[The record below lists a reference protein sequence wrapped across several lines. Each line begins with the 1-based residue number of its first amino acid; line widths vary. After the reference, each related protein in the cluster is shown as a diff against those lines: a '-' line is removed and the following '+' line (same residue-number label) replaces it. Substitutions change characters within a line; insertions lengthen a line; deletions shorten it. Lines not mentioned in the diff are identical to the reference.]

1 MPFLALGKLQEFM
14 STKLSHLDNEDADA
28 TARLMSASQ
37 RLITEAA
44 RLFPLAAA
52 QNERT
57 IWLEAMIDEVP
68 DYLYFKD
75 RNSRFVVA
83 NRAILNDNRRDGL
96 ESLEGLS
103 DFDIHPEP
111 VARGFFDTE
120 QTIVRTG
127 RAMLDMEELVRDSSG
142 NLKWLLTSKLPVR
155 DGAGEVIGIVG
166 VARDITERKRSESL
180 HLGQAHLLKMIA
192 LGAPL
197 VEIFSSLILLI
208 EAHVPDVTGSVLM
221 VSSDGKHIVHG
232 AAPNLDPAYCK
243 LIDGIPIGPSVGSC
257 GTAMWRG
264 EPVIVSD
271 IESDPLWSDFKAVVA
286 PYGFRACWSAPI
298 RSYQGKVLGTFALYS
313 RHTGE
318 PTAECMKLVGMA
330 THIAGIA
337 IERKEAED
345 SIQFM
350 AHHDTLTGLPNRSML
365 DERVASAIEAADDR
379 GDTMTLAF
387 LDLDNF
393 KLVNDSLGHHA
404 GDELLKI
411 VATRMMGC
419 VRGSDSIVRLGGD
432 EFVILISGTMRK
444 GETVEDR
451 LRAVREAVA
460 EPVVIEGRSFQVTCS
475 MGVAAYP
482 EHGRNATELLAR
494 ADVAMYRAK
503 EIGRDAIQVFTAEL
517 ANRAHEKLE
526 RQEELRHALAHGELF
541 LQYQPQMDLVTGRI
555 FAVEALIRWR
565 HPERGLVGPGDFI
578 PLAEETGLIGPIGD
592 WTLRAACRQNKA
604 WQVSGLPPIV
614 VSVNVSARQF
624 QEKDWVERV
633 AAALAESGLEARYLE
648 LELTESLIMEDV
660 QQAVETMHR
669 LEQLGVHLAIDDF
682 GTGYSSLASLKR
694 FPVGRLKIDRSFV
707 MDLPG
712 DGDDAAIA
720 KAIISLAKTLQLR
733 VIAEGVETREQIDFL
748 REAGCDEIQG
758 YYLSRPIDARAL
770 QALLCIPSL

>member
-1 MPFLALGKLQEFM
+1 M
-14 STKLSHLDNEDADA
+14 SMKLSHFGNDDTDA
-28 TARLMSASQ
+28 TTRLMSASR
-37 RLITEAA
+37 RLIDEAA
-44 RLFPLAAA
+44 RLFPLASG
-52 QNERT
+52 QNERMV
-57 IWLEAMIDEVP
+57 WLEAMIDEVP

-75 RNSRFVVA
+75 RNSRFIVA
-83 NRAILNDNRRDGL
+83 NRAIVNDNRHEGL
-96 ESLEGLS
+96 DSLVGLS
-103 DFDIHPEP
+103 DFDIHPEH
-111 VARGFFDTE
+111 VARDFFNTE
-120 QTIVRTG
+120 QEIIRTG

-155 DGAGEVIGIVG
+155 DAGGEVVGIVG
-166 VARDITERKRSESL
+166 IARDITGRKRSESL

-197 VEIFSSLILLI
+197 AEVFSSLILLI
-208 EAHVPDVTGSVLM
+208 EAHVPDVAGSILLLAP
-221 VSSDGKHIVHG
+221 DGRHIVNG
-232 AAPNLDPAYCK
+232 AAPNLEPAYSS
-243 LIDGIPIGPSVGSC
+243 LIDGVEIGPAAGSC

-271 IESDPLWSDFKAVVA
+271 IETDPLWADFKAIVA
-286 PYGFRACWSAPI
+286 PYGYRACWSSPI
-298 RSYQGKVLGTFALYS
+298 RSYQGKVLGSFALYS
-313 RHTGE
+313 RTPGE
-318 PTAECMKLVGMA
+318 PSADCMKLVGMA

-365 DERVASAIEAADDR
+365 DERIASAIEAADEC
-379 GDTMTLAF
+379 GGTLTLAF

-411 VATRMMGC
+411 VAARMKDC
-419 VRGSDSIVRLGGD
+419 VRAGDSIVRLGGD
-432 EFVILISGTMRK
+432 EFVVLVGGAVRG
-444 GETVEDR
+444 GEKVEDR
-451 LRAVREAVA
+451 LQAVRRAVA
-460 EPVVIEGRSFQVTCS
+460 EPVEIGGRSFQVTCS

-482 EHGRNATELLAR
+482 EHGRNATELMAR
-494 ADVAMYRAK
+494 ADAAMYRAK
-503 EIGRDAIQVFTAEL
+503 EIGRDAMQVFTAEL
-517 ANRAHEKLE
+517 ANRAHEKLVQ
-526 RQEELRHALAHGELF
+526 QEELRRALARSELF
-541 LQYQPQMDLVTGRI
+541 LQYQPQMDLSNGRI

-565 HPERGLVGPGDFI
+565 HPERGLVAPGDFI

-592 WTLRAACRQNKA
+592 WTLREACRQNKA

-633 AAALAESGLEARYLE
+633 AAALSESGLEARYLE
-648 LELTESLIMEDV
+648 LELTESMIMEDV

-669 LEQLGVHLAIDDF
+669 LERLGVHLAIDDF

-707 MDLPG
+707 RDLPD

-720 KAIISLAKTLQLR
+720 RAVISLAHSLHLR

-758 YYLSRPIDARAL
+758 FYLSRPIDARAL
-770 QALLCIPSL
+770 QAILCIPAL

>member
-1 MPFLALGKLQEFM
+1 M
-14 STKLSHLDNEDADA
+14 STKLSHLDNEDVDA

-37 RLITEAA
+37 RLIAEAA
-44 RLFPLAAA
+44 RLFPLAVA

-83 NRAILNDNRRDGL
+83 NRAIVADNRRDGI

-103 DFDIHPEP
+103 DFDIHPEH
-111 VARGFFDTE
+111 VARGFFNTE
-120 QTIVRTG
+120 QEIIRSGT
-127 RAMLDMEELVRDSSG
+127 AMLDMEELIRDSSG

-166 VARDITERKRSESL
+166 IARDITERKRSDSL

-197 VEIFSSLILLI
+197 VEVFSSLILLI

-221 VSSDGKHIVHG
+221 VSADGKHIAHG
-232 AAPNLDPAYCK
+232 AAPNLDPAYCQ
-243 LIDGIPIGPSVGSC
+243 LIDGVEIGPTAGSC

-271 IESDPLWSDFKAVVA
+271 ILTDPLWDDYRALVA
-286 PYGFRACWSAPI
+286 PYGLRACWSSPI

-313 RHTGE
+313 HEPGE

-365 DERVASAIEAADDR
+365 DERVASAIETADDH

-411 VATRMMGC
+411 VAARMLRC

-432 EFVILISGTMRK
+432 EFVILLSGAMRR
-444 GETVEDR
+444 GETVDDR

-460 EPVVIEGRSFQVTCS
+460 APVEIEGRSFQVTCS

-503 EIGRDAIQVFTAEL
+503 EIGRDAMQVFTAEM

-526 RQEELRHALAHGELF
+526 RQEELRHALANSELF
-541 LQYQPQMDLVTGRI
+541 LQYQPQMELATGRI

-633 AAALAESGLEARYLE
+633 AAALEESGLEARYLE

-669 LEQLGVHLAIDDF
+669 LEKLGVHLAIDDF
-682 GTGYSSLASLKR
+682 GTGYSSLSSLKR

-707 MDLPG
+707 TDLPG

-720 KAIISLAKTLQLR
+720 KAIISLARTLQLR
-733 VIAEGVETREQIDFL
+733 VIAEGVETREQVDFL

-770 QALLCIPSL
+770 QALLCIPNL

>member
-1 MPFLALGKLQEFM
+1 MPM
-14 STKLSHLDNEDADA
+14 KLSHPGNEGADD

-37 RLITEAA
+37 RLIAEAA

-83 NRAILNDNRRDGL
+83 NRAIVNDNLREGIDGL
-96 ESLEGLS
+96 EGLT
-103 DFDIHPEP
+103 DFDIHPEH
-111 VARGFFDTE
+111 VARGFFNTE
-120 QTIVRTG
+120 QEIIRTG
-127 RAMLDMEELVRDSSG
+127 KAMLDMEELIRDSSG
-142 NLKWLLTSKLPVR
+142 TLKWLLTSKLPVR
-155 DGAGEVIGIVG
+155 NAGGEVIGIVG
-166 VARDITERKRSESL
+166 IARDITERKRSESL

-197 VEIFSSLILLI
+197 PEVFSSLILLI
-208 EAHVPDVTGSVLM
+208 EAHVPDVTGSILM
-221 VSSDGKHIVHG
+221 LAPDGRHIVNG
-232 AAPNLDPAYCK
+232 AAPNLDPAFCR
-243 LIDGIPIGPSVGSC
+243 LIEGAEIGPAAGSC

-271 IESDPLWSDFKAVVA
+271 IATDPLWADFRELVL
-286 PYGFRACWSAPI
+286 PYGFRACWSSPI
-298 RSYQGKVLGTFALYS
+298 RSYQGKVLGSFALYS
-313 RHTGE
+313 RTPGE
-318 PTAECMKLVGMA
+318 PSAECTKLVGMA

-350 AHHDTLTGLPNRSML
+350 AHHDTLTGLPNLSML
-365 DERVASAIEAADDR
+365 DERVASAIEAADEC
-379 GDTMTLAF
+379 GGTMTLAF

-411 VATRMMGC
+411 VAARMMNC
-419 VRGSDSIVRLGGD
+419 VRASDSIVRLGGD
-432 EFVILISGTMRK
+432 EFVVLLSGAMRR

-451 LRAVREAVA
+451 LHAVRNAIA
-460 EPVVIEGRSFQVTCS
+460 EPVEIEGRAFQVTCS

-494 ADVAMYRAK
+494 ADAAMYRAK
-503 EIGRDAIQVFTAEL
+503 EIGRDAVQVFTAEL
-517 ANRAHEKLE
+517 ANRAHEKLVQ
-526 RQEELRHALAHGELF
+526 QEELRRALARSELF
-541 LQYQPQMDLVTGRI
+541 LQYQPQMDLATGRI

-565 HPERGLVGPGDFI
+565 HPERGLVAPGDFI

-592 WTLRAACRQNKA
+592 WTLREACRQNKA
-604 WQVSGLPPIV
+604 WQDAGLPSIV

-633 AAALAESGLEARYLE
+633 AAALSESGLEARYLE
-648 LELTESLIMEDV
+648 LELTESMIMEDV
-660 QQAVETMHR
+660 QQAVGTMHR

-707 MDLPG
+707 QDLPD

-720 KAIISLAKTLQLR
+720 RAVISLAHSLQLR
-733 VIAEGVETREQIDFL
+733 VIAEGVETREQMDFL

-758 YYLSRPIDARAL
+758 FYLSRPIDPRAL
-770 QALLCIPSL
+770 QAILCIPSL

>member
-1 MPFLALGKLQEFM
+1 M
-14 STKLSHLDNEDADA
+14 STQLSHLGNDDADA

-57 IWLEAMIDEVP
+57 LWLEAMIDEVP

-83 NRAILNDNRRDGL
+83 NRAIVKDNRREGL

-103 DFDIHPEP
+103 DFDIHPEH
-111 VARGFFDTE
+111 VARGFFETE
-120 QTIVRTG
+120 QEIIRTG
-127 RAMLDMEELVRDSSG
+127 RPMLDMEELIRDSG
-142 NLKWLLTSKLPVR
+142 GKLKWLLTSKLPVR
-155 DGAGEVIGIVG
+155 DAKGEVIGIVG

-180 HLGQAHLLKMIA
+180 HVGQAHLLKMIA
-192 LGAPL
+192 LGSPL
-197 VEIFSSLILLI
+197 VDVFSSLILLI
-208 EAHVPDVTGSVLM
+208 EAHVSDVTGSILM
-221 VSSDGKHIVHG
+221 LAPDGKHIVNG
-232 AAPNLDPAYCK
+232 AAPNLDPAYCRM
-243 LIDGIPIGPSVGSC
+243 IEGAEIGPAMGSC

-264 EPVIVSD
+264 EQVVVSD
-271 IESDPLWSDFKAVVA
+271 IETDPLWADYKALVA

-313 RHTGE
+313 RISGE

-365 DERVASAIEAADDR
+365 DERVASAIEAADDC
-379 GDTMTLAF
+379 GGTMTLAF
-387 LDLDNF
+387 IDLDNF

-411 VATRMMGC
+411 VATRMLRC
-419 VRGSDSIVRLGGD
+419 VRASDSIVRLGGD
-432 EFVILISGTMRK
+432 EFVILINGAMRR
-444 GETVEDR
+444 GESVEDR
-451 LRAVREAVA
+451 LRAVREAIA

-482 EHGRNATELLAR
+482 EHGRNVTELLAR

-503 EIGRDAIQVFTAEL
+503 EIGRDAMQVFTAEL

-526 RQEELRHALAHGELF
+526 RQEELRRALAQGELF
-541 LQYQPQMDLVTGRI
+541 LQYQPQMDLATGRI

-565 HPERGLVGPGDFI
+565 HPERGLIGPGDFI

-633 AAALAESGLEARYLE
+633 AAALEESGLEARYLE
-648 LELTESLIMEDV
+648 LELTESLIMQDV

-669 LEQLGVHLAIDDF
+669 LEKLGVHLAIDDF
-682 GTGYSSLASLKR
+682 GTGYSSLASLKS

-707 MDLPG
+707 KDLPE

-720 KAIISLAKTLQLR
+720 RAVISLARTLQLR
-733 VIAEGVETREQIDFL
+733 VIAEGVETREQMDFL

-758 YYLSRPIDARAL
+758 YYLSRPIDARGL
-770 QALLCIPSL
+770 QAILCIPSL

>member
-1 MPFLALGKLQEFM
+1 M
-14 STKLSHLDNEDADA
+14 SMKLSHFGNDDTDA
-28 TARLMSASQ
+28 TTRLMSASR
-37 RLITEAA
+37 RLIDEAA
-44 RLFPLAAA
+44 RLFPLASG
-52 QNERT
+52 QNERMV
-57 IWLEAMIDEVP
+57 WLEAMIDEVP

-75 RNSRFVVA
+75 RNSRFIVA
-83 NRAILNDNRRDGL
+83 NRAIVNDNRHEGL
-96 ESLEGLS
+96 DSLVGLS
-103 DFDIHPEP
+103 DFDIHPEH
-111 VARGFFDTE
+111 VARDFFNTE
-120 QTIVRTG
+120 QEIIRTG

-155 DGAGEVIGIVG
+155 DAGGEVVGIVG
-166 VARDITERKRSESL
+166 IARDITGRKRSESL

-197 VEIFSSLILLI
+197 AEVFSSLILLI
-208 EAHVPDVTGSVLM
+208 EAHVPDVAGSILLLAP
-221 VSSDGKHIVHG
+221 DGRHIVNG
-232 AAPNLDPAYCK
+232 AAPNLEPAYSS
-243 LIDGIPIGPSVGSC
+243 LIDGVEIGPAAGSC

-271 IESDPLWSDFKAVVA
+271 IETDPLWADFKAIVA
-286 PYGFRACWSAPI
+286 PYGYRACWSSPI
-298 RSYQGKVLGTFALYS
+298 RSYQGKVLGSFALYS
-313 RHTGE
+313 RTPGE
-318 PTAECMKLVGMA
+318 PSADCMKLVGMA

-365 DERVASAIEAADDR
+365 DERIASAIEAADEC
-379 GDTMTLAF
+379 GGTLTLAF

-411 VATRMMGC
+411 VAARMKDC
-419 VRGSDSIVRLGGD
+419 VRAGDSIVRLGGD
-432 EFVILISGTMRK
+432 EFVVLVGGVRGADK
-444 GETVEDR
+444 VEEC
-451 LRAVREAVA
+451 LQAVRRAVA
-460 EPVVIEGRSFQVTCS
+460 EPVEVGGRSFQVTCS

-482 EHGRNATELLAR
+482 EHGRNATELMAR
-494 ADVAMYRAK
+494 ADAAMYRAK
-503 EIGRDAIQVFTAEL
+503 EIGRDAMQVFTAEL
-517 ANRAHEKLE
+517 ANRAHEKLVQ
-526 RQEELRHALAHGELF
+526 QEELRRALARSELF
-541 LQYQPQMDLVTGRI
+541 LQYQPQMDLSNGRI

-565 HPERGLVGPGDFI
+565 HPERGLVAPGDFI

-592 WTLRAACRQNKA
+592 WTLREACRQNKA

-633 AAALAESGLEARYLE
+633 AAALSESGLEARYLE
-648 LELTESLIMEDV
+648 LELTESMIMEDV

-669 LEQLGVHLAIDDF
+669 LERLGVHLAIDDF

-707 MDLPG
+707 RDLPD

-720 KAIISLAKTLQLR
+720 RAVISLAHSLHLR

-758 YYLSRPIDARAL
+758 FYLSRPIDARAL
-770 QALLCIPSL
+770 QAILCIPDL

>member
-1 MPFLALGKLQEFM
+1 M
-14 STKLSHLDNEDADA
+14 SMKLSHFGNDDTDA
-28 TARLMSASQ
+28 TTRLMSASR
-37 RLITEAA
+37 RLIDEAA
-44 RLFPLAAA
+44 RLFPLASG
-52 QNERT
+52 QNERMV
-57 IWLEAMIDEVP
+57 WLEAMIDEVP

-75 RNSRFVVA
+75 RNSRFIVA
-83 NRAILNDNRRDGL
+83 NRAIVNDNRHEGL
-96 ESLEGLS
+96 DSLVGLS
-103 DFDIHPEP
+103 DFDIHPEH
-111 VARGFFDTE
+111 VARGFFNTE
-120 QTIVRTG
+120 QEIIRTG

-155 DGAGEVIGIVG
+155 DAGGEVIGIVG
-166 VARDITERKRSESL
+166 IARDITGRKRSESL

-197 VEIFSSLILLI
+197 AEVFSSLILLI
-208 EAHVPDVTGSVLM
+208 EAHVPDVAGSILLLAP
-221 VSSDGKHIVHG
+221 DGRHIVNG
-232 AAPNLDPAYCK
+232 AAPNLEPAYSS
-243 LIDGIPIGPSVGSC
+243 LIDGVEIGPAAGSC

-271 IESDPLWSDFKAVVA
+271 IETDPLWADFKAIVA
-286 PYGFRACWSAPI
+286 PYGYRACWSSPI
-298 RSYQGKVLGTFALYS
+298 RSYQGKVLGSFALYS
-313 RHTGE
+313 RTPGE
-318 PTAECMKLVGMA
+318 PSADCMKLVGMA

-365 DERVASAIEAADDR
+365 DERIASAIEAADEC
-379 GDTMTLAF
+379 GGTLTLAF

-411 VATRMMGC
+411 VAARMKDC
-419 VRGSDSIVRLGGD
+419 VRAGDSIVRLGGD
-432 EFVILISGTMRK
+432 EFVVLVGGARGDEK
-444 GETVEDR
+444 VGEC
-451 LRAVREAVA
+451 LQAVRRAVA
-460 EPVVIEGRSFQVTCS
+460 EPVEIGGRSFQVTCS

-482 EHGRNATELLAR
+482 EHGRNATELMAR
-494 ADVAMYRAK
+494 ADAAMYRAK
-503 EIGRDAIQVFTAEL
+503 EIGRDAMQVFTAEL
-517 ANRAHEKLE
+517 ANRAHEKLVQ
-526 RQEELRHALAHGELF
+526 QEELRRALARSELF
-541 LQYQPQMDLVTGRI
+541 LQYQPQMDLSNGRI

-565 HPERGLVGPGDFI
+565 HPERGLVAPGDFI

-592 WTLRAACRQNKA
+592 WTLREACRQNKA

-633 AAALAESGLEARYLE
+633 AAALSESGLEARYLE
-648 LELTESLIMEDV
+648 LELTESMIMEDV

-669 LEQLGVHLAIDDF
+669 LERLGVHLAIDDF

-707 MDLPG
+707 RDLPD

-720 KAIISLAKTLQLR
+720 RAVISLAHSLHLR

-758 YYLSRPIDARAL
+758 FYLSRPIDARAL
-770 QALLCIPSL
+770 QAILCIPDL

>member
-1 MPFLALGKLQEFM
+1 M
-14 STKLSHLDNEDADA
+14 STNQLHLAHEDADA

-52 QNERT
+52 QNDRT
-57 IWLEAMIDEVP
+57 AWLEAMIDEVP

-83 NRAILNDNRRDGL
+83 NRAIVNDNRREGL
-96 ESLEGLS
+96 DSLEGRS
-103 DFDIHPEP
+103 DFDIHPEH
-111 VARGFFDTE
+111 VARGFFETE
-120 QTIVRTG
+120 QQIIRTG
-127 RAMLDMEELVRDSSG
+127 RAMLDMEELIRDSRG
-142 NLKWLLTSKLPVR
+142 GLKWLLTSKLPVR
-155 DGAGEVIGIVG
+155 DGSGEVIGIVG
-166 VARDITERKRSESL
+166 IARDITERKRSESL
-180 HLGQAHLLKMIA
+180 HVGQAHLLKMIA

-197 VEIFSSLILLI
+197 VEVFSSLILLI

-221 VSSDGKHIVHG
+221 LAADGKHIVHG

-243 LIDGIPIGPSVGSC
+243 AIDGAAIGPSVGSC

-271 IESDPLWSDFKAVVA
+271 IETDPLWADFKTLVL
-286 PYGFRACWSAPI
+286 PLGFRACWSSPI
-298 RSYQGKVLGTFALYS
+298 HSYQGKVLGSFALYS
-313 RHTGE
+313 RMAGE
-318 PTAECMKLVGMA
+318 PSAECLKLVGMA

-379 GDTMTLAF
+379 DGTMTLAF

-411 VATRMMGC
+411 VARRMQAC
-419 VRGSDSIVRLGGD
+419 VRASDSIVRLGGD
-432 EFVILISGTMRK
+432 EFVVLISGAMRR

-451 LRAVREAVA
+451 LRAVREAIA
-460 EPVVIEGRSFQVTCS
+460 EPVLIEGRSFQVTCS

-494 ADVAMYRAK
+494 ADAAMYRAK
-503 EIGRDAIQVFTAEL
+503 EIGRDAMQVFTAEL

-526 RQEELRHALAHGELF
+526 RQEELRRALAQSELF

-565 HPERGLVGPGDFI
+565 HPERGLVAPGDFI

-604 WQVSGLPPIV
+604 WQLSGLPPIV

-633 AAALAESGLEARYLE
+633 AAALRDSGLEARYLE

-660 QQAVETMHR
+660 QQAVTTMHR

-682 GTGYSSLASLKR
+682 GTGYSSLSSLKR

-707 MDLPG
+707 KDLPD

-720 KAIISLAKTLQLR
+720 RAVISLAHTLQLR
-733 VIAEGVETREQIDFL
+733 VIAEGVETREQVDFL

-758 YYLSRPIDARAL
+758 FYLSRPVDARAL
-770 QALLCIPSL
+770 QALLCLPNL

>member
-1 MPFLALGKLQEFM
+1 MPM
-14 STKLSHLDNEDADA
+14 KLSHPGNEGADD

-37 RLITEAA
+37 RLIAEAA

-83 NRAILNDNRRDGL
+83 NRAIVNDNLREGIDGL
-96 ESLEGLS
+96 EGLT
-103 DFDIHPEP
+103 DFDIHPEH
-111 VARGFFDTE
+111 VARGFFNTE
-120 QTIVRTG
+120 QEIIRTG
-127 RAMLDMEELVRDSSG
+127 KAMLDMEELIRDSSG
-142 NLKWLLTSKLPVR
+142 TLKWLLTSKLPVR
-155 DGAGEVIGIVG
+155 NAGGEVIGIVG
-166 VARDITERKRSESL
+166 IARDITERKRSESL

-197 VEIFSSLILLI
+197 PEVFSSLILLI
-208 EAHVPDVTGSVLM
+208 EAHVPDVTGSILM
-221 VSSDGKHIVHG
+221 LAPDGRHIVNG
-232 AAPNLDPAYCK
+232 AAPNLDPAFCR
-243 LIDGIPIGPSVGSC
+243 LIEGAEIGPAAGSC

-271 IESDPLWSDFKAVVA
+271 IATDPLWADFRELVL
-286 PYGFRACWSAPI
+286 PYGFRACWSSPI
-298 RSYQGKVLGTFALYS
+298 RSYQGKVLGSFALYS
-313 RHTGE
+313 RTPGE
-318 PTAECMKLVGMA
+318 PSAECTKLVGMA

-365 DERVASAIEAADDR
+365 DERVASAIEAADEC
-379 GDTMTLAF
+379 GGTMTLAF

-393 KLVNDSLGHHA
+393 KLVNDSLDHHA

-411 VATRMMGC
+411 VAARMMNC
-419 VRGSDSIVRLGGD
+419 VRASDSIVRLGGD
-432 EFVILISGTMRK
+432 EFVVLLSGAMRR

-451 LRAVREAVA
+451 LHAVRNAIA
-460 EPVVIEGRSFQVTCS
+460 EPVEIEGRAFQVTCS

-494 ADVAMYRAK
+494 ADAAMYRAK
-503 EIGRDAIQVFTAEL
+503 EIGRDAVQVFTAEL
-517 ANRAHEKLE
+517 ANRAHEKLVQ
-526 RQEELRHALAHGELF
+526 QEELRRALARSELF
-541 LQYQPQMDLVTGRI
+541 LQYQPQMDLATGRI

-565 HPERGLVGPGDFI
+565 HPERGLVAPGDFI

-592 WTLRAACRQNKA
+592 WTLREACRQNKA
-604 WQVSGLPPIV
+604 WQDAGLPSIV

-633 AAALAESGLEARYLE
+633 AAALSESGLEARYLE
-648 LELTESLIMEDV
+648 LELTESMIMEDV
-660 QQAVETMHR
+660 QQAVGTMHR

-707 MDLPG
+707 QDLPD

-720 KAIISLAKTLQLR
+720 RAVISLAHSLQLR
-733 VIAEGVETREQIDFL
+733 VIAEGVETREQMDFL

-758 YYLSRPIDARAL
+758 FYLSRPIDPRAL
-770 QALLCIPSL
+770 QAILCIPSL

>member
-1 MPFLALGKLQEFM
+1 M
-14 STKLSHLDNEDADA
+14 SMKLSHLGNEDADE

-37 RLITEAA
+37 RLIDEAA
-44 RLFPLAAA
+44 RLFPLAVA
-52 QNERT
+52 QNDRT
-57 IWLEAMIDEVP
+57 LWLEAMIDEVP

-83 NRAILNDNRRDGL
+83 NRAIVSDNLREGID
-96 ESLEGLS
+96 SLEGLS
-103 DFDIHPEP
+103 DFDIHPEH
-111 VARGFFDTE
+111 VARGFFNTE
-120 QTIVRTG
+120 QEIIRTG
-127 RAMLDMEELVRDSSG
+127 KAMLDMEELIRDSSG
-142 NLKWLLTSKLPVR
+142 TLKWLLTSKLPVHNASG
-155 DGAGEVIGIVG
+155 DVIGIVG
-166 VARDITERKRSESL
+166 IARDITERKRSESL

-197 VEIFSSLILLI
+197 VEVFSSLILLI
-208 EAHVPDVTGSVLM
+208 EAHVPDVTGSILM
-221 VSSDGKHIVHG
+221 LAPDGRHIVNG
-232 AAPNLDPAYCK
+232 AAPNLDPAFCQ
-243 LIDGIPIGPSVGSC
+243 LIEGAEIGPATGSC

-271 IESDPLWSDFKAVVA
+271 IATDPLWANFKALVL
-286 PYGFRACWSAPI
+286 PYGFRACWSSPI
-298 RSYQGKVLGTFALYS
+298 RSYQGKVLGSFALYS
-313 RHTGE
+313 RTPGE
-318 PTAECMKLVGMA
+318 PSAECTKLVGMA

-365 DERVASAIEAADDR
+365 DERVASAIEAADEC
-379 GDTMTLAF
+379 GGTMTLAF

-411 VATRMMGC
+411 VATRMMNC
-419 VRGSDSIVRLGGD
+419 VRASDSIVRLGGD
-432 EFVILISGTMRK
+432 EFVVLISGAMRR

-451 LRAVREAVA
+451 LHAVRNAVA
-460 EPVVIEGRSFQVTCS
+460 EPVEIEGRAFQVTCS

-494 ADVAMYRAK
+494 ADAAMYRAK
-503 EIGRDAIQVFTAEL
+503 EIGRDAVQVFTAEL
-517 ANRAHEKLE
+517 ANRAHEKLVQ
-526 RQEELRHALAHGELF
+526 QEELRRALARSELF
-541 LQYQPQMDLVTGRI
+541 LQYQPQMDLATGRI

-565 HPERGLVGPGDFI
+565 HPERGLVAPGDFI

-592 WTLRAACRQNKA
+592 WTLREACRQNKA
-604 WQVSGLPPIV
+604 WQDAGLPSIV

-633 AAALAESGLEARYLE
+633 AAALSESGLEARYLE
-648 LELTESLIMEDV
+648 LELTESMIMEDV

-707 MDLPG
+707 QDLPD

-720 KAIISLAKTLQLR
+720 RAVISLAHSLQLR

-758 YYLSRPIDARAL
+758 FYLSRPVDPRAL

>member
-1 MPFLALGKLQEFM
+1 
-14 STKLSHLDNEDADA
+14 
-28 TARLMSASQ
+28 
-37 RLITEAA
+37 
-44 RLFPLAAA
+44 
-52 QNERT
+52 
-57 IWLEAMIDEVP
+57 
-68 DYLYFKD
+68 
-75 RNSRFVVA
+75 
-83 NRAILNDNRRDGL
+83 
-96 ESLEGLS
+96 
-103 DFDIHPEP
+103 
-111 VARGFFDTE
+111 
-120 QTIVRTG
+120 
-127 RAMLDMEELVRDSSG
+127 
-142 NLKWLLTSKLPVR
+142 
-155 DGAGEVIGIVG
+155 
-166 VARDITERKRSESL
+166 
-180 HLGQAHLLKMIA
+180 MIA
-192 LGAPL
+192 LGSPL
-197 VEIFSSLILLI
+197 ADVFSSLILLI
-208 EAHVPDVTGSVLM
+208 EAHVADVTGSILM
-221 VSSDGKHIVHG
+221 LAQDGKHIVNG
-232 AAPNLDPAYCK
+232 AAPNLDPAYCQM
-243 LIDGIPIGPSVGSC
+243 IEGAEIGPAMGSC

-264 EPVIVSD
+264 EQVIVSD
-271 IESDPLWSDFKAVVA
+271 IETDPLWADYKALVA

-313 RHTGE
+313 RTPGE

-365 DERVASAIEAADDR
+365 DERVASAIEAADDC
-379 GDTMTLAF
+379 GGTMTLAF
-387 LDLDNF
+387 IDLDNF

-411 VATRMMGC
+411 VANRMLRC
-419 VRGSDSIVRLGGD
+419 VRASDSIVRLGGD
-432 EFVILISGTMRK
+432 EFVILINGAMRR
-444 GETVEDR
+444 GESVDDR
-451 LRAVREAVA
+451 LRAVREAIA

-482 EHGRNATELLAR
+482 EHGRNVTELLAR

-503 EIGRDAIQVFTAEL
+503 EIGRDAMQVFTAEL

-526 RQEELRHALAHGELF
+526 RQEELRRALAQGELF
-541 LQYQPQMDLVTGRI
+541 LQYQPQMDLASGRI

-565 HPERGLVGPGDFI
+565 HPERGLIGPGDFI

-633 AAALAESGLEARYLE
+633 AAALEESGLEARYLE
-648 LELTESLIMEDV
+648 LELTESLIMQDV

-669 LEQLGVHLAIDDF
+669 LEKLGVHLAIDDF
-682 GTGYSSLASLKR
+682 GTGYSSLASLKS

-707 MDLPG
+707 KDLPE

-720 KAIISLAKTLQLR
+720 RAIISLARTLQLR
-733 VIAEGVETREQIDFL
+733 VIAEGVETREQMDFL

-758 YYLSRPIDARAL
+758 YYLSRPIDARGL
-770 QALLCIPSL
+770 QAILYIPNL

>member
-1 MPFLALGKLQEFM
+1 M
-14 STKLSHLDNEDADA
+14 SMKLSHFGNDDTDA
-28 TARLMSASQ
+28 TTRLMSASR
-37 RLITEAA
+37 RLIDEAA
-44 RLFPLAAA
+44 RLFPLASG
-52 QNERT
+52 QNERMV
-57 IWLEAMIDEVP
+57 WLEAMIDEVP

-75 RNSRFVVA
+75 RNSRFIVA
-83 NRAILNDNRRDGL
+83 NRAIVNDNRHEGL
-96 ESLEGLS
+96 DSLVGLS
-103 DFDIHPEP
+103 DFDIHPEH
-111 VARGFFDTE
+111 VARDFFNTE
-120 QTIVRTG
+120 QEIIRTG

-155 DGAGEVIGIVG
+155 DAGGEVVGIVG
-166 VARDITERKRSESL
+166 IARDITGRKRSESL

-197 VEIFSSLILLI
+197 AEERAYSSLI
-208 EAHVPDVTGSVLM
+208 
-221 VSSDGKHIVHG
+221 DGVE
-232 AAPNLDPAYCK
+232 
-243 LIDGIPIGPSVGSC
+243 IGPAAGSC

-271 IESDPLWSDFKAVVA
+271 IETDPLWADFKAIVA
-286 PYGFRACWSAPI
+286 PYGYRACWSSPI
-298 RSYQGKVLGTFALYS
+298 RSYQGKVLGSFALYS
-313 RHTGE
+313 RTPGE
-318 PTAECMKLVGMA
+318 PSADCMKLVGMA

-365 DERVASAIEAADDR
+365 DERIASAIEAADEC
-379 GDTMTLAF
+379 GGTLTLAF

-393 KLVNDSLGHHA
+393 KLANDNPLRHA
-404 GDELLKI
+404 SAARLKI
-411 VATRMMGC
+411 VATRMTL
-419 VRGSDSIVRLGGD
+419 S
-432 EFVILISGTMRK
+432 
-444 GETVEDR
+444 
-451 LRAVREAVA
+451 
-460 EPVVIEGRSFQVTCS
+460 
-475 MGVAAYP
+475 
-482 EHGRNATELLAR
+482 N
-494 ADVAMYRAK
+494 
-503 EIGRDAIQVFTAEL
+503 
-517 ANRAHEKLE
+517 
-526 RQEELRHALAHGELF
+526 
-541 LQYQPQMDLVTGRI
+541 GRI

-565 HPERGLVGPGDFI
+565 HPERGLVAPGDFI

-592 WTLRAACRQNKA
+592 WTLREACRQNKA

-633 AAALAESGLEARYLE
+633 AAALSESGLEARYLE
-648 LELTESLIMEDV
+648 LELTESMIMEDV

-669 LEQLGVHLAIDDF
+669 LERLGVHLAIDDF

-707 MDLPG
+707 RDLPD

-720 KAIISLAKTLQLR
+720 RAVISLAHSLHLR

-758 YYLSRPIDARAL
+758 FYLSRPIDARAL
-770 QALLCIPSL
+770 QAILCIPAL

>member
-1 MPFLALGKLQEFM
+1 MPM
-14 STKLSHLDNEDADA
+14 KLSHLGNEGADE

-37 RLITEAA
+37 RLIEEAA

-52 QNERT
+52 QNDRT
-57 IWLEAMIDEVP
+57 LWLEAMIDEVP

-83 NRAILNDNRRDGL
+83 NRAIVSDNLREGID
-96 ESLEGLS
+96 SLEGLS
-103 DFDIHPEP
+103 DFDIHPEH
-111 VARGFFDTE
+111 VARGFFNTE
-120 QTIVRTG
+120 QEIIRTG
-127 RAMLDMEELVRDSSG
+127 KAMLDMEELIRDSSG
-142 NLKWLLTSKLPVR
+142 TLKWLLTSKLPVR
-155 DGAGEVIGIVG
+155 NAGGDVIGIVG
-166 VARDITERKRSESL
+166 IARDITERKRSESL

-197 VEIFSSLILLI
+197 AEVFSSLILLI
-208 EAHVPDVTGSVLM
+208 EAHVPDVTGSILM
-221 VSSDGKHIVHG
+221 LAPDGRHIVNG
-232 AAPNLDPAYCK
+232 AAPNLDPAFCR
-243 LIDGIPIGPSVGSC
+243 LIEGAEIGPAMGSC

-271 IESDPLWSDFKAVVA
+271 IAADPLWADFKALVL
-286 PYGFRACWSAPI
+286 PYGFRACWSSPI
-298 RSYQGKVLGTFALYS
+298 RSYQGKVLGSFALYS
-313 RHTGE
+313 RTPGE
-318 PTAECMKLVGMA
+318 PSAECSKLVGMA

-365 DERVASAIEAADDR
+365 DERVASAIEAADER
-379 GDTMTLAF
+379 GGTMTLAF

-411 VATRMMGC
+411 VATRMMNC
-419 VRGSDSIVRLGGD
+419 VRASDSIVRLGGD
-432 EFVILISGTMRK
+432 EFVVLISGAMRR

-451 LRAVREAVA
+451 LHAVRRAVA
-460 EPVVIEGRSFQVTCS
+460 EPVEIEGRSFQVTCS

-494 ADVAMYRAK
+494 ADAAMYRAK
-503 EIGRDAIQVFTAEL
+503 EIGRDAMQVFTAEL
-517 ANRAHEKLE
+517 ANRAHEKLVQ
-526 RQEELRHALAHGELF
+526 QEELRRALARSELF
-541 LQYQPQMDLVTGRI
+541 LQYQPQMDLSTGRI

-565 HPERGLVGPGDFI
+565 HPERGLVAPGDFI

-592 WTLRAACRQNKA
+592 WTLREACRQNKA
-604 WQVSGLPPIV
+604 WQDAGLPFIV

-633 AAALAESGLEARYLE
+633 AAALSESGLEAHYLE
-648 LELTESLIMEDV
+648 LELTESMIMDDV

-669 LEQLGVHLAIDDF
+669 LERLGVHLAIDDF

-707 MDLPG
+707 RDLPD

-720 KAIISLAKTLQLR
+720 RAVISLAHSLQLR

-758 YYLSRPIDARAL
+758 FYLSHPIDARAL
-770 QALLCIPSL
+770 QAILCIPNL

>member
-1 MPFLALGKLQEFM
+1 M
-14 STKLSHLDNEDADA
+14 SMKLSHLGNEDADE

-37 RLITEAA
+37 RLIDEAA
-44 RLFPLAAA
+44 RLFPLAVA
-52 QNERT
+52 QNDRT
-57 IWLEAMIDEVP
+57 LWLEAMIDEVP

-83 NRAILNDNRRDGL
+83 NRAIVSDNLREGID
-96 ESLEGLS
+96 SLEGLS
-103 DFDIHPEP
+103 DFDIHPEH
-111 VARGFFDTE
+111 VARGFFNTE
-120 QTIVRTG
+120 QEIIRTG
-127 RAMLDMEELVRDSSG
+127 KAMLDMEELIRDSSG
-142 NLKWLLTSKLPVR
+142 TLKWLLTSKLPVHNASG
-155 DGAGEVIGIVG
+155 DVIGIVG
-166 VARDITERKRSESL
+166 IARDITERKRSESL

-197 VEIFSSLILLI
+197 VEVFSSLILLI
-208 EAHVPDVTGSVLM
+208 EAHVPDVTGSILM
-221 VSSDGKHIVHG
+221 LAPDGRHIVNG
-232 AAPNLDPAYCK
+232 AAPNLDPAFCQ
-243 LIDGIPIGPSVGSC
+243 LIEGAEIGPATGSC

-271 IESDPLWSDFKAVVA
+271 IATDPLWANFKALVL
-286 PYGFRACWSAPI
+286 PYGFRACWSSPI
-298 RSYQGKVLGTFALYS
+298 RSYQGKVLGSFALYS
-313 RHTGE
+313 RTPGE
-318 PTAECMKLVGMA
+318 PSAECTKLVGMA

-365 DERVASAIEAADDR
+365 DERVASAIEAADEC
-379 GDTMTLAF
+379 GGTMTLAF

-411 VATRMMGC
+411 VATRMMNC
-419 VRGSDSIVRLGGD
+419 VRASDSIVRLGGD
-432 EFVILISGTMRK
+432 EFVVLISGAMRR

-451 LRAVREAVA
+451 LHAVRNAVA
-460 EPVVIEGRSFQVTCS
+460 EPVEIEGRAFQVTCS

-494 ADVAMYRAK
+494 ADAAMYRAK
-503 EIGRDAIQVFTAEL
+503 EIGRDAVQVFTAEL
-517 ANRAHEKLE
+517 ANRAHEKLVQ
-526 RQEELRHALAHGELF
+526 QEELRRALARSELF
-541 LQYQPQMDLVTGRI
+541 LQYQPQMDLATGRI

-565 HPERGLVGPGDFI
+565 HPERGLVAPGDFI

-592 WTLRAACRQNKA
+592 WTLREACRQNKA
-604 WQVSGLPPIV
+604 WQDAGLPSIV

-633 AAALAESGLEARYLE
+633 AAALSESGLEARYLE
-648 LELTESLIMEDV
+648 LELTESMIMEDV

-707 MDLPG
+707 QDLPD

-720 KAIISLAKTLQLR
+720 RAVISLAHSLQLR

-758 YYLSRPIDARAL
+758 FYLSRPIDPRAL
-770 QALLCIPSL
+770 QAILCIPSL

>member
-1 MPFLALGKLQEFM
+1 M
-14 STKLSHLDNEDADA
+14 KLSHLGNEDADA

-37 RLITEAA
+37 RLIDEAA

-75 RNSRFVVA
+75 RNGRFVVA
-83 NRAILNDNRRDGL
+83 NRAIVNDNRRDGL
-96 ESLEGLS
+96 DSLEGLT
-103 DFDIHPEP
+103 DFDIHPEH
-111 VARGFFDTE
+111 VARSFFATE
-120 QTIVRTG
+120 QEIIRTG
-127 RAMLDMEELVRDSSG
+127 NAMLDMEELIRDSGG

-155 DGAGEVIGIVG
+155 NAAGEVIGLVG
-166 VARDITERKRSESL
+166 IARDITERKRSESL

-197 VEIFSSLILLI
+197 TEIFSSLILLI
-208 EAHVPDVTGSVLM
+208 EAHVPDVTGSILM
-221 VSSDGKHIVHG
+221 LAPDGKHIVNG

-243 LIDGIPIGPSVGSC
+243 LIEGAEIGPVAGSC

-271 IESDPLWSDFKAVVA
+271 IETDPLWAHYKALIL
-286 PYGFRACWSAPI
+286 PYGFRACWSSPI
-298 RSYQGKVLGTFALYS
+298 RSYQGKVMGTFALYA
-313 RHTGE
+313 RHAGE

-337 IERKEAED
+337 IERKQAED
-345 SIQFM
+345 SIQFI
-350 AHHDTLTGLPNRSML
+350 AHHDALTGLPNRSML
-365 DERVASAIEAADDR
+365 DERVASAIEAADDT
-379 GDTMTLAF
+379 GGTMTLAF
-387 LDLDNF
+387 IDLDNF

-411 VATRMMGC
+411 VSARMLRC
-419 VRGSDSIVRLGGD
+419 VRAGDSIVRLGGD
-432 EFVILISGTMRK
+432 EFVVLINGAMRR
-444 GETVEDR
+444 GETVADR
-451 LRAVREAVA
+451 LQAVRDAVA
-460 EPVVIEGRSFQVTCS
+460 EPVEIEGRSFQITCS

-494 ADVAMYRAK
+494 ADAAMYRAK
-503 EIGRDAIQVFTAEL
+503 EIGRDAMEVFTAEL

-526 RQEELRHALAHGELF
+526 RQEELRRALAQGELF
-541 LQYQPQMDLVTGRI
+541 LQYQPQMDLSTGRI
-555 FAVEALIRWR
+555 FAVEALIRWK
-565 HPERGLVGPGDFI
+565 HPERGLVPPGDFI

-604 WQVSGLPPIV
+604 WQLSGLPPIV

-624 QEKDWVERV
+624 QAKDWVERV
-633 AAALAESGLEARYLE
+633 AAALEESELDARYLE
-648 LELTESLIMEDV
+648 LELTESLIMQDV

-707 MDLPG
+707 QDLPE
-712 DGDDAAIA
+712 DNDDAAIA
-720 KAIISLAKTLQLR
+720 RAVISLAHSLQLR
-733 VIAEGVETREQIDFL
+733 VIAEGVETREQVDFL
-748 REAGCDEIQG
+748 RAAGCDEIQG
-758 YYLSRPIDARAL
+758 FYLSRPIDARAL
-770 QALLCIPSL
+770 QAILCIPNL

>member
-1 MPFLALGKLQEFM
+1 M
-14 STKLSHLDNEDADA
+14 SMKLSHLGNEDADA

-37 RLITEAA
+37 RLIDEAA

-57 IWLEAMIDEVP
+57 MWLEAMIDEVP

-75 RNSRFVVA
+75 RNGRFVVA
-83 NRAILNDNRRDGL
+83 NRAIVNDNGRDGL
-96 ESLEGLS
+96 DSLEGLT
-103 DFDIHPEP
+103 DFDIHPEH
-111 VARGFFDTE
+111 VARGFFNIE
-120 QTIVRTG
+120 QEIIRTG
-127 RAMLDMEELVRDSSG
+127 NAMLDMEELIRDVRG

-155 DGAGEVIGIVG
+155 DAAGEVIGLVG
-166 VARDITERKRSESL
+166 IARDITERKRSESL

-197 VEIFSSLILLI
+197 TEIFSSLILLI
-208 EAHVPDVTGSVLM
+208 EAHVPDVTGSILM
-221 VSSDGKHIVHG
+221 LAPDGKHIVNG

-243 LIDGIPIGPSVGSC
+243 LVEGAEIGPAVGSC

-271 IESDPLWSDFKAVVA
+271 IETDPLWAGFKALVA
-286 PYGFRACWSAPI
+286 PYGFRACWSSPI
-298 RSYQGKVLGTFALYS
+298 RSYQGKVMGTFALYS
-313 RHTGE
+313 CHAGE

-337 IERKEAED
+337 IERKQAED
-345 SIQFM
+345 NIQFM
-350 AHHDTLTGLPNRSML
+350 AHHDALTGLPNRSML
-365 DERVASAIEAADDR
+365 DERVASAIETADDT
-379 GDTMTLAF
+379 GGTMTLAF
-387 LDLDNF
+387 IDLDNF

-411 VATRMMGC
+411 VSARMLRC
-419 VRGSDSIVRLGGD
+419 VRAGDSIVRLGGD
-432 EFVILISGTMRK
+432 EFVVLINGAMRR

-451 LRAVREAVA
+451 LQAVRDAVA
-460 EPVVIEGRSFQVTCS
+460 EPVEIEGRSFQVTCS
-475 MGVAAYP
+475 MGVASYP
-482 EHGRNATELLAR
+482 AHGRNATELLAR
-494 ADVAMYRAK
+494 ADAAMYRAK
-503 EIGRDAIQVFTAEL
+503 EIGRDAMEVFTAEL

-526 RQEELRHALAHGELF
+526 RQEELRRALAQGELF
-541 LQYQPQMDLVTGRI
+541 LQYQPQMDLSTGRI
-555 FAVEALIRWR
+555 FAVEALIRWK
-565 HPERGLVGPGDFI
+565 HPERGLVPPGDFI

-624 QEKDWVERV
+624 QAKDWVERV
-633 AAALAESGLEARYLE
+633 ATALAESGLEARYLE
-648 LELTESLIMEDV
+648 LELTESLIMQDV

-682 GTGYSSLASLKR
+682 GTGYSSLAALKR

-707 MDLPG
+707 QDLPE
-712 DGDDAAIA
+712 DNDDAAIA
-720 KAIISLAKTLQLR
+720 RAVISLAHSLQLR
-733 VIAEGVETREQIDFL
+733 VIAEGVETREQVDFL
-748 REAGCDEIQG
+748 RQAGCDEIQG
-758 YYLSRPIDARAL
+758 FYLSRPIDARAL
-770 QALLCIPSL
+770 QAILCIPNL

>member
-1 MPFLALGKLQEFM
+1 
-14 STKLSHLDNEDADA
+14 
-28 TARLMSASQ
+28 
-37 RLITEAA
+37 
-44 RLFPLAAA
+44 
-52 QNERT
+52 
-57 IWLEAMIDEVP
+57 
-68 DYLYFKD
+68 
-75 RNSRFVVA
+75 
-83 NRAILNDNRRDGL
+83 
-96 ESLEGLS
+96 
-103 DFDIHPEP
+103 
-111 VARGFFDTE
+111 
-120 QTIVRTG
+120 
-127 RAMLDMEELVRDSSG
+127 
-142 NLKWLLTSKLPVR
+142 
-155 DGAGEVIGIVG
+155 VIGIVG
-166 VARDITERKRSESL
+166 IARDITERKRSESL

-192 LGAPL
+192 LGSPL
-197 VEIFSSLILLI
+197 AEVFSALILLI
-208 EAHVPDVTGSVLM
+208 EAHVPDVTGSILM
-221 VSSDGKHIVHG
+221 LAPDGKHIVNG
-232 AAPNLDPAYCK
+232 AAPNLDPAYCQ
-243 LIDGIPIGPSVGSC
+243 LIEGLEIGPAVGSC

-271 IESDPLWSDFKAVVA
+271 IESDPLWADYSAFVL
-286 PYGFRACWSAPI
+286 PYGFRACWSSPI
-298 RSYQGKVLGTFALYS
+298 ASYQGKVLGSFALYS
-313 RHTGE
+313 RHRGE
-318 PTAECMKLVGMA
+318 PSAECMKLVGMA

-345 SIQFM
+345 SIQYM
-350 AHHDTLTGLPNRSML
+350 AHHDALTGLPNRSML

-379 GDTMTLAF
+379 GGTMTLAF

-411 VATRMMGC
+411 VAARMLRC
-419 VRGSDSIVRLGGD
+419 VRASDSIVRLGGD
-432 EFVILISGTMRK
+432 EFVVLINGAMRR
-444 GETVEDR
+444 GEMVEDR
-451 LRAVREAVA
+451 LRAVREAIA
-460 EPVVIEGRSFQVTCS
+460 EPVEIEGRSFQVTCS

-482 EHGRNATELLAR
+482 EHGRNVMELLAR

-503 EIGRDAIQVFTAEL
+503 EIGRDAMQVFSAEL
-517 ANRAHEKLE
+517 ANRASEKLAL
-526 RQEELRHALAHGELF
+526 QEELRRALAQQELF
-541 LQYQPQMDLVTGRI
+541 LQYQPQMDLATGRI

-633 AAALAESGLEARYLE
+633 AAALEESGLEARYLE
-648 LELTESLIMEDV
+648 LELTESMIMQDV

-669 LEQLGVHLAIDDF
+669 LEKLGVHLAIDDF

-707 MDLPG
+707 QDLPD

-720 KAIISLAKTLQLR
+720 RAVISLAHSLQLR

-770 QALLCIPSL
+770 QAILCIPNL

>member
-1 MPFLALGKLQEFM
+1 M
-14 STKLSHLDNEDADA
+14 STHLSHLGNDDADA
-28 TARLMSASQ
+28 TARLMSASE
-37 RLITEAA
+37 RLMSEAA

-83 NRAILNDNRRDGL
+83 NRAIVSDNRREGL
-96 ESLEGLS
+96 DSLEGLS

-111 VARGFFDTE
+111 VARGFFETE
-120 QTIVRTG
+120 QDIIRTG
-127 RAMLDMEELVRDSSG
+127 RPMLDMEELIRDSRG

-155 DGAGEVIGIVG
+155 NGSGEVIGLVG
-166 VARDITERKRSESL
+166 IARDITERKRSESL

-197 VEIFSSLILLI
+197 VEVFSSLILLI
-208 EAHVPDVTGSVLM
+208 EAHVPDVTGSILM
-221 VSSDGKHIVHG
+221 LAHDGKHIVNG

-243 LIDGIPIGPSVGSC
+243 LIEGAEIGPSMGSC

-271 IESDPLWSDFKAVVA
+271 IETDPLWADYKALVL
-286 PYGFRACWSAPI
+286 PYGFRACWSSPI
-298 RSYQGKVLGTFALYS
+298 ASYQGKVLGSFALYS
-313 RHTGE
+313 RNRGE
-318 PTAECMKLVGMA
+318 PSAECMKLVGMA

-345 SIQFM
+345 SIQYM
-350 AHHDTLTGLPNRSML
+350 AHHDALTGLPNRSML
-365 DERVASAIEAADDR
+365 DERVASAIESADDR
-379 GDTMTLAF
+379 GGTMTLAF
-387 LDLDNF
+387 IDLDNF

-411 VATRMMGC
+411 VAARMLRC
-419 VRGSDSIVRLGGD
+419 VRASDSIVRLGGD
-432 EFVILISGTMRK
+432 EFVVLINGAMRR
-444 GETVEDR
+444 GETVDDR
-451 LRAVREAVA
+451 LRAVREAIA
-460 EPVVIEGRSFQVTCS
+460 EPVEIEGRSFQVTCS

-482 EHGRNATELLAR
+482 EHGRNVTELLAR

-503 EIGRDAIQVFTAEL
+503 EIGRDAMQVFTAEM
-517 ANRAHEKLE
+517 ANRASEKLE
-526 RQEELRHALAHGELF
+526 RQEELRRALAQQELF
-541 LQYQPQMDLVTGRI
+541 LQYQPQMDLSTGRI

-565 HPERGLVGPGDFI
+565 HPERGLVAPGDFI

-633 AAALAESGLEARYLE
+633 AAALEESGLDACYLE
-648 LELTESLIMEDV
+648 LELTESMIMQDV

-669 LEQLGVHLAIDDF
+669 LEKLGVHLAIDDF

-707 MDLPG
+707 QDLPA
-712 DGDDAAIA
+712 DEDDAAIA
-720 KAIISLAKTLQLR
+720 RAVISLAHSLQLR
-733 VIAEGVETREQIDFL
+733 VIAEGVETRDQIDFL

-770 QALLCIPSL
+770 QAILCIPNL

>member
-1 MPFLALGKLQEFM
+1 
-14 STKLSHLDNEDADA
+14 
-28 TARLMSASQ
+28 
-37 RLITEAA
+37 
-44 RLFPLAAA
+44 
-52 QNERT
+52 
-57 IWLEAMIDEVP
+57 
-68 DYLYFKD
+68 
-75 RNSRFVVA
+75 
-83 NRAILNDNRRDGL
+83 
-96 ESLEGLS
+96 
-103 DFDIHPEP
+103 
-111 VARGFFDTE
+111 
-120 QTIVRTG
+120 
-127 RAMLDMEELVRDSSG
+127 MLDMEELIRDVRG
-142 NLKWLLTSKLPVR
+142 KLKWLLTSKLPVR
-155 DGAGEVIGIVG
+155 DGKGEVIGIVG
-166 VARDITERKRSESL
+166 IARDITERKRSESL
-180 HLGQAHLLKMIA
+180 HVGQAHLLKMIA
-192 LGAPL
+192 LGSPL
-197 VEIFSSLILLI
+197 ADVFSSLILLI
-208 EAHVPDVTGSVLM
+208 EAHVADVTGSILM
-221 VSSDGKHIVHG
+221 LAQDGKHIVNG
-232 AAPNLDPAYCK
+232 AAPNLDPAYCRM
-243 LIDGIPIGPSVGSC
+243 IEGAEIGPAMGSC

-264 EPVIVSD
+264 EQVIVSD
-271 IESDPLWSDFKAVVA
+271 IETDPLWADYKALVA

-313 RHTGE
+313 RIPGE

-365 DERVASAIEAADDR
+365 DERVASAIEAADDC
-379 GDTMTLAF
+379 GGTMTLAF
-387 LDLDNF
+387 IDLDNF

-411 VATRMMGC
+411 VANRMLHC
-419 VRGSDSIVRLGGD
+419 VRASDSIVRLGGD
-432 EFVILISGTMRK
+432 EFVILINGAMRR
-444 GETVEDR
+444 GESVDDR
-451 LRAVREAVA
+451 LRAVREAIA

-482 EHGRNATELLAR
+482 EHGRNVTELLAR

-503 EIGRDAIQVFTAEL
+503 EIGRDAMQVFTAEL

-526 RQEELRHALAHGELF
+526 RQEELRRALAQGELF
-541 LQYQPQMDLVTGRI
+541 LQYQPQMDLATGRI

-633 AAALAESGLEARYLE
+633 AAALEESGLEARYLE
-648 LELTESLIMEDV
+648 LELTESLIMQDV

-669 LEQLGVHLAIDDF
+669 LEKLGVHLAIDDF
-682 GTGYSSLASLKR
+682 GTGYSSLASLKS

-707 MDLPG
+707 KDLPE

-720 KAIISLAKTLQLR
+720 RAVISLAHTLQLR
-733 VIAEGVETREQIDFL
+733 VIAEGVETREQMDFL

-758 YYLSRPIDARAL
+758 YYLSRPIDARGL
-770 QALLCIPSL
+770 QAILCIPSL

>member
-1 MPFLALGKLQEFM
+1 M
-14 STKLSHLDNEDADA
+14 KLSHLGNEGADE

-37 RLITEAA
+37 RLIEEAA

-52 QNERT
+52 QNDRT
-57 IWLEAMIDEVP
+57 LWLEAMIDEVP

-83 NRAILNDNRRDGL
+83 NRAIVSDNLREGIDN
-96 ESLEGLS
+96 LEGLS
-103 DFDIHPEP
+103 DFDIHPEH
-111 VARGFFDTE
+111 VARGFFNTE
-120 QTIVRTG
+120 QEIIRTG
-127 RAMLDMEELVRDSSG
+127 KAMLDMEELIRDSSG
-142 NLKWLLTSKLPVR
+142 TLKWLLTSKLPVR
-155 DGAGEVIGIVG
+155 NAGGDVIGIVG
-166 VARDITERKRSESL
+166 IARDITERKRSESL

-197 VEIFSSLILLI
+197 AEVFSSLILLI
-208 EAHVPDVTGSVLM
+208 EAHVPDVTGSILM
-221 VSSDGKHIVHG
+221 LAPDGRHIVNG
-232 AAPNLDPAYCK
+232 AAPNLDPAFCR
-243 LIDGIPIGPSVGSC
+243 LIEGAEIGPAMGSC

-271 IESDPLWSDFKAVVA
+271 IATDPLWADFKALVL
-286 PYGFRACWSAPI
+286 PYGFRACWSSPI
-298 RSYQGKVLGTFALYS
+298 RSYQGKVLGSFALYS
-313 RHTGE
+313 RTPGE
-318 PTAECMKLVGMA
+318 PSAECTKLVGMA

-365 DERVASAIEAADDR
+365 DERVASAIEAADEC
-379 GDTMTLAF
+379 GGTMTLAF

-411 VATRMMGC
+411 VATRMMNC
-419 VRGSDSIVRLGGD
+419 VRASDSIVRLGGD
-432 EFVILISGTMRK
+432 EFVVLISGAMRR

-451 LRAVREAVA
+451 LHAVRRAVA
-460 EPVVIEGRSFQVTCS
+460 EPVEIEGRSFQVTCS

-494 ADVAMYRAK
+494 ADAAMYRAK
-503 EIGRDAIQVFTAEL
+503 EIGRDAMQVFTAEL
-517 ANRAHEKLE
+517 ANRAHEKLV
-526 RQEELRHALAHGELF
+526 RQEELRRALARSELF
-541 LQYQPQMDLVTGRI
+541 LQYQPQMDLSTGRI

-565 HPERGLVGPGDFI
+565 HPERGLVAPGDFI

-592 WTLRAACRQNKA
+592 WTLREACRQNKA

-633 AAALAESGLEARYLE
+633 AAALSESGLEARYLE
-648 LELTESLIMEDV
+648 LELTESMIMDDV

-669 LEQLGVHLAIDDF
+669 LERLGVHLAIDDF

-707 MDLPG
+707 RDLPD

-720 KAIISLAKTLQLR
+720 RAVISLAHSLQLR

-758 YYLSRPIDARAL
+758 FYLSHPIDARAL
-770 QALLCIPSL
+770 QAILCIPNL

>member
-1 MPFLALGKLQEFM
+1 M
-14 STKLSHLDNEDADA
+14 KLSHLGNDDADA

-37 RLITEAA
+37 RLIDEAA

-75 RNSRFVVA
+75 SNSRFVVA
-83 NRAILNDNRRDGL
+83 NRAIVADSGHD
-96 ESLEGLS
+96 SLEGLC
-103 DFDIHPEP
+103 DFDIHPEH
-111 VARGFFDTE
+111 VARSFFAIE
-120 QTIVRTG
+120 QEIVRTG
-127 RAMLDMEELVRDSSG
+127 KPRLDMEELIRDSRG
-142 NLKWLLTSKLPVR
+142 NIKWLLTSKLPVR
-155 DGAGEVIGIVG
+155 NAAGEVIGIVG
-166 VARDITERKRSESL
+166 IARDITERKRSESL

-197 VEIFSSLILLI
+197 TEIFSSLILLI
-208 EAHVPDVTGSVLM
+208 EAHVSDVTGSILLLGP
-221 VSSDGKHIVHG
+221 DGKHIVNG

-243 LIDGIPIGPSVGSC
+243 LIEGAQIGPVAGSC

-271 IESDPLWSDFKAVVA
+271 IETDPLWVHYKALVA
-286 PYGFRACWSAPI
+286 PYGYRACWSSPI
-298 RSYQGKVLGTFALYS
+298 RSYQGKVLGTFALYA
-313 RHTGE
+313 RRAGE

-337 IERKEAED
+337 IERKQAED

-350 AHHDTLTGLPNRSML
+350 AHHDALTGLPNRSML
-365 DERVASAIEAADDR
+365 DERVASAIEAADDI
-379 GDTMTLAF
+379 GGTMTLAF
-387 LDLDNF
+387 IDLDNF

-411 VATRMMGC
+411 VSARMLRC
-419 VRGSDSIVRLGGD
+419 VRVSDSIVRLGGD
-432 EFVILISGTMRK
+432 EFVVLINGAMRR

-451 LRAVREAVA
+451 LNAVREAIA
-460 EPVVIEGRSFQVTCS
+460 EPVEIEGRSFQVTCS

-494 ADVAMYRAK
+494 ADAAMYRAK
-503 EIGRDAIQVFTAEL
+503 ELGRDAIEVFTAEL
-517 ANRAHEKLE
+517 ANRAHEKLQ
-526 RQEELRHALAHGELF
+526 RQEELRRALAQGELF
-541 LQYQPQMDLVTGRI
+541 LQYQPQMDLSTGRI
-555 FAVEALIRWR
+555 FAVEALIRWK
-565 HPERGLVGPGDFI
+565 HPERGLVPPGDFI

-624 QEKDWVERV
+624 QAKDWVERV
-633 AAALAESGLEARYLE
+633 ATALEESGLEARYLE
-648 LELTESLIMEDV
+648 LELTESLIMQDV

-707 MDLPG
+707 KDLPN
-712 DGDDAAIA
+712 DSDDAAIA
-720 KAIISLAKTLQLR
+720 RAVISLAHTLQLR
-733 VIAEGVETREQIDFL
+733 VIAEGVETREQVDFL
-748 REAGCDEIQG
+748 RGAGCDEIQG
-758 YYLSRPIDARAL
+758 FYLSRPIDARAL
-770 QALLCIPSL
+770 QAILCIPSL

>member
-1 MPFLALGKLQEFM
+1 M
-14 STKLSHLDNEDADA
+14 KLSHLGNEGADE

-37 RLITEAA
+37 RLIEEAA

-52 QNERT
+52 QNDRT
-57 IWLEAMIDEVP
+57 LWLEAMIDEVP

-83 NRAILNDNRRDGL
+83 NRAIVSDNLREGID
-96 ESLEGLS
+96 SLEGLS
-103 DFDIHPEP
+103 DFDIHPEH
-111 VARGFFDTE
+111 VARGFFNTE
-120 QTIVRTG
+120 QEIIRTG
-127 RAMLDMEELVRDSSG
+127 KAMLDMEELIRDSSG
-142 NLKWLLTSKLPVR
+142 TLKWLLTSKLPVR
-155 DGAGEVIGIVG
+155 NAGGDVIGIVG
-166 VARDITERKRSESL
+166 IARDITERKRSESL

-197 VEIFSSLILLI
+197 AEVFSSLILLI
-208 EAHVPDVTGSVLM
+208 EAHVPDVTGSILM
-221 VSSDGKHIVHG
+221 LAPDGRHIVNG
-232 AAPNLDPAYCK
+232 AAPNLDPAFCR
-243 LIDGIPIGPSVGSC
+243 LIEGAEIGPAMGSC

-271 IESDPLWSDFKAVVA
+271 IAADPLWADFKALVL
-286 PYGFRACWSAPI
+286 PYGFRACWSSPI
-298 RSYQGKVLGTFALYS
+298 RSYQGKVLGSFALYS
-313 RHTGE
+313 RTPGE
-318 PTAECMKLVGMA
+318 PSAECSKLVGMA

-365 DERVASAIEAADDR
+365 DERVASAIEAADER
-379 GDTMTLAF
+379 GGTMTLAF

-411 VATRMMGC
+411 VATRMMNC
-419 VRGSDSIVRLGGD
+419 VRASDSIVRLGGD
-432 EFVILISGTMRK
+432 EFVVLISGAMRR

-451 LRAVREAVA
+451 LHAVRRAVA
-460 EPVVIEGRSFQVTCS
+460 EPVEIEGRSFQVTCS

-494 ADVAMYRAK
+494 ADAAMYRAK
-503 EIGRDAIQVFTAEL
+503 EIGRDAMQVFTAEL
-517 ANRAHEKLE
+517 ANRAHEKLVQ
-526 RQEELRHALAHGELF
+526 QEELRRALARSELF
-541 LQYQPQMDLVTGRI
+541 LQYQPQMDLSTGRI

-565 HPERGLVGPGDFI
+565 HPERGLVAPGDFI

-592 WTLRAACRQNKA
+592 WTLREACRQNKA
-604 WQVSGLPPIV
+604 WQDAGLPFIV

-633 AAALAESGLEARYLE
+633 AAALSESGLEAHYLE
-648 LELTESLIMEDV
+648 LELTESMIMDDV

-669 LEQLGVHLAIDDF
+669 LERLGVHLAIDDF

-707 MDLPG
+707 RDLPD

-720 KAIISLAKTLQLR
+720 RAVISLAHSLQLR

-758 YYLSRPIDARAL
+758 FYLSHPIDARAL
-770 QALLCIPSL
+770 QAILCIPNL

>member
-1 MPFLALGKLQEFM
+1 M
-14 STKLSHLDNEDADA
+14 SMKLSHLGNEDADE

-37 RLITEAA
+37 RLIDEAA
-44 RLFPLAAA
+44 RLFPLAVA
-52 QNERT
+52 QNDRT
-57 IWLEAMIDEVP
+57 LWLEAMIDEVP

-83 NRAILNDNRRDGL
+83 NRAIVSDNLREGID
-96 ESLEGLS
+96 SLEGLS
-103 DFDIHPEP
+103 DFDIHPEH
-111 VARGFFDTE
+111 VARGFFNTE
-120 QTIVRTG
+120 QEIIRTG
-127 RAMLDMEELVRDSSG
+127 KAMLDMEELIRDSSG
-142 NLKWLLTSKLPVR
+142 TLKWLLTSKLPVHN
-155 DGAGEVIGIVG
+155 AGGDVIGIVG
-166 VARDITERKRSESL
+166 IARDITERKRSESL

-197 VEIFSSLILLI
+197 VEVFSSLILLI
-208 EAHVPDVTGSVLM
+208 EAHVPDVTGSILM
-221 VSSDGKHIVHG
+221 LAPDGRHIVNG
-232 AAPNLDPAYCK
+232 AAPNLDPAFCQ
-243 LIDGIPIGPSVGSC
+243 LIEGAEIGPATGSC

-271 IESDPLWSDFKAVVA
+271 IATDPLWANFKALVL
-286 PYGFRACWSAPI
+286 PYGFRACWSSPI
-298 RSYQGKVLGTFALYS
+298 RSYQGKVLGSFALYS
-313 RHTGE
+313 RTPGE
-318 PTAECMKLVGMA
+318 PSAECTKLVGMA

-365 DERVASAIEAADDR
+365 DERVASAIEAADEC
-379 GDTMTLAF
+379 GGTMTLAF

-411 VATRMMGC
+411 VATRMMNC
-419 VRGSDSIVRLGGD
+419 VRASDSIVRLGGD
-432 EFVILISGTMRK
+432 EFVVLISGAMRR

-451 LRAVREAVA
+451 LHAVRNAVA
-460 EPVVIEGRSFQVTCS
+460 EPVEIEGRAFQVTCS

-494 ADVAMYRAK
+494 ADAAMYRAK
-503 EIGRDAIQVFTAEL
+503 EIGRDAVQVFTAEL
-517 ANRAHEKLE
+517 ANRAHEKLVQ
-526 RQEELRHALAHGELF
+526 QEELRRALARSELF
-541 LQYQPQMDLVTGRI
+541 LQYQPQMDLATGRI

-565 HPERGLVGPGDFI
+565 HPERGLVAPGDFI

-592 WTLRAACRQNKA
+592 WTLREACRQNKA
-604 WQVSGLPPIV
+604 WQDAGLPSIV

-633 AAALAESGLEARYLE
+633 AAALSESGLEARYLE
-648 LELTESLIMEDV
+648 LELTESMIMEDV
-660 QQAVETMHR
+660 QQAVGTMHR

-707 MDLPG
+707 QDLPD

-720 KAIISLAKTLQLR
+720 RAVISLAHSLQLR

-758 YYLSRPIDARAL
+758 FYLSRPVDPRAL